1 MSQENVEII
10 RGAIDAYNR
19 GDFDAVLKNA
29 APDFEFDLSRAV
41 GPDIGIY
48 RLDQMPG
55 FIREVAASW
64 ESLRLEPDEFI
75 DAGEQVVM
83 PFTVHAQ
90 GRDGIAVRQTRVTWL
105 WTIRDGAV
113 VRVCMYQE
121 RQEAL
126 EAAGLSR

>member
-1 MSQENVEII
+1 MSKENVEII

-19 GDFDAVLKNA
+19 GDIDAMLENA

-55 FIREVAASW
+55 VFREFAASW
-64 ESLRLEPDEFI
+64 ESFELEPDEFI
-75 DAGEQVVM
+75 QVGEQVVM
-83 PFTVHAQ
+83 PFTLHVQ
-90 GRDGIAVRQTRVTWL
+90 GRDGITVQTRVTWL
-105 WTIRDGAV
+105 WTIREGAV
-113 VRVCMYQE
+113 VRVCMYQQ

-126 EAAGLSR
+126 EAVGLEE